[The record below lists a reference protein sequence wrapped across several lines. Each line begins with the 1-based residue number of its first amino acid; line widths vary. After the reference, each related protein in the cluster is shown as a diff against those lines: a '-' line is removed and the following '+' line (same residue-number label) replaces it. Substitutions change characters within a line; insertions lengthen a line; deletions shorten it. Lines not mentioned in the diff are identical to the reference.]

1 MDIRILIGLGIFTAF
16 VFGYA
21 IGYMRNG
28 FKQNIGTLW
37 IDALEP
43 ETKPLLYLELKEG
56 VEYFIEDKQVCMDVR
71 VVQDTRPTRD

>member
-1 MDIRILIGLGIFTAF
+1 MDNRTMIMLIVAAAF

-21 IGYMRNG
+21 IGYMKNG

-37 IDALEP
+37 IDTLEP

-56 VEYFIEDKQVCMDVR
+56 VEYFMEDKQVCMDVR
-71 VVQDTRPTRD
+71 VVQDTRPTRE